1 MRQYRNI
8 LRRMEGQ
15 MLPIKE
21 WYWDPKRN
29 EQILITDQLN
39 QTKEVKMGWERIF
52 AIIAVMVAEEAIR
65 QYISKDED

>member
-1 MRQYRNI
+1 
-8 LRRMEGQ
+8 

-21 WYWDPKRN
+21 WYWEPKRN